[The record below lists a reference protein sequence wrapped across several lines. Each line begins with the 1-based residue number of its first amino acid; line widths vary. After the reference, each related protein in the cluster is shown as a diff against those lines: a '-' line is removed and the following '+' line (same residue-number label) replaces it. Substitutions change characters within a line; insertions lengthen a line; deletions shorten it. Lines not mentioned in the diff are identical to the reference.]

1 MKNARHDPKDEAGAP
16 GMGAD
21 IVTPGALPAKRAT
34 VTADVLARFI
44 NGEHLT
50 GLGAV
55 TESSTTRLAAVV
67 HYLQNEYGWSIER
80 TDKAAGCRDGRIAY
94 VAEYWMHPDLCAA
107 VLAAGAGAWVAEVQ
121 AARSALRA
129 KAAQARTDAARF
141 NARKTRRT
149 APPDT
154 RQGGLFDGGEVS
166 A

>member
-1 MKNARHDPKDEAGAP
+1 MKNAHPVPKDEAGAP
-16 GMGAD
+16 GQGAA

-44 NGEHLT
+44 TGERLT

-67 HYLQNEYGWSIER
+67 HYLQDEYGWSIER

-107 VLAAGAGAWVAEVQ
+107 LAAGAGAWVAEVQ
-121 AARSALRA
+121 AARRALRA
-129 KAAQARTDAARF
+129 KAAQARTAAARF

-154 RQGGLFDGGEVS
+154 RQGGLFDGGEVP